1 MLNYI
6 LKRLAAGDVES
17 LSDLAR
23 ELNVGDELVKQMI
36 EDLERMGYLRRIS
49 GGCDNCGSH
58 CPSSADCTFH
68 PFGQAW
74 TLTEKKPP
82 AIH

>member
-1 MLNYI
+1 M
-6 LKRLAAGDVES
+6 R
-17 LSDLAR
+17 
-23 ELNVGDELVKQMI
+23 

-49 GGCDNCGSH
+49 DGCDNCGSH
-58 CPSSADCTFH
+58 CPSSSDCTFH